1 MNIFIVKINEMTDN
15 AWNFGEEISDEDRI
29 LFIPDTNGNI
39 PYYVYSKLNSLSVAP
54 EFFPVSSKDTLQN
67 IVFSLALACCD
78 ADGTVYIC
86 SDDKIFAPL
95 NGSSFE
101 TRDGGTIT
109 IVTGADMENLDFAE
123 DPEEDIESDELNNVD
138 EEENSVTEEINTEFE
153 SEETSNIG
161 EDEDNSLLISEEDN
175 IESPAD
181 ENENLVNTEEVD
193 KDNSK
198 SPKESKKTMPI
209 KYLNILQRLDKTGLL
224 TKNAAAIAEAVTEN
238 ASDSIMAL
246 NFSLHEK
253 IEDSDAADKII
264 DILSQE
270 NVIDD
275 ILNAL

>member
-15 AWNFGEEISDEDRI
+15 AWNFAEEISDEDRI

-54 EFFPVSSKDTLQN
+54 EFFPVSSNDALQN

-123 DPEEDIESDELNNVD
+123 DPEEDIESDEL
-138 EEENSVTEEINTEFE
+138 
-153 SEETSNIG
+153 
-161 EDEDNSLLISEEDN
+161 SEEDN
-175 IESPAD
+175 IESPAV

>member
-15 AWNFGEEISDEDRI
+15 AWNFAEEISDEDRI

-109 IVTGADMENLDFAE
+109 IVTGADMEK
-123 DPEEDIESDELNNVD
+123 
-138 EEENSVTEEINTEFE
+138 
-153 SEETSNIG
+153 
-161 EDEDNSLLISEEDN
+161 
-175 IESPAD
+175 SPAV